1 MANVDDRDLAAGRL
15 YGKAILSLAEEQGQ
29 SDSLLEELAGLADYL
44 DGNPEFERFLASPL
58 VDEEERG
65 ASLER
70 IFRGRASDLLLD
82 SLLVINR
89 KGRLGLV
96 RAIAEGYR
104 LEYRELHGLVD
115 VKVRTAVPLNEP
127 LRARLRETLAGFTGK
142 QPFLIERVDP
152 ALIAGLVVEV
162 DGQKLDTSVASRLR
176 DFGAA
181 LERRASQEIYRS
193 RTATGE

>member
-1 MANVDDRDLAAGRL
+1 MASVDDRDLAAGRL
-15 YGKAILSLAEEQGQ
+15 YGRAILHLAEEQGQ
-29 SDSLLEELAGLADYL
+29 SESLLEELAGLVAYL

-70 IFRGRASDLLLD
+70 IFRGHASDLLLD

-89 KGRLGLV
+89 KGRLGLLQ
-96 RAIAEGYR
+96 AIAEGYR

-115 VKVRTAVPLNEP
+115 VRVRTAVPLSEP
-127 LRARLRETLAGFTGK
+127 LRARLREALTHFTGK

>member
-29 SDSLLEELAGLADYL
+29 ADSLLEELAGLVEYL
-44 DGNPEFERFLASPL
+44 DRNPEFERFLASPL

-104 LEYRELHGLVD
+104 LEYRELRGLVD

-127 LRARLRETLAGFTGK
+127 LRAQLRETLARFTGK

-181 LERRASQEIYRS
+181 LERRASEEIYRS
-193 RTATGE
+193 RTVTGE